1 MLQAA
6 DAIDSSK
13 PAGLAKTAE
22 KQGSSKVRNPNEAL
36 LTAPVLI
43 NLDVEHMESEI
54 FVAFRGRLKKLFFTG
69 KLRNIFTICH
79 YRWALWRGKVKAQA
93 RQAQLRPP
101 SNLALK
107 RYFIWREIKQ
117 FMICFKFQVPAKKP
131 RGDVGSLQ
139 AVSPEEDSSK
149 SPGEKF

>member
-54 FVAFRGRLKKLFFTG
+54 FVAFRGGLKNFF
-69 KLRNIFTICH
+69 LRENSET
-79 YRWALWRGKVKAQA
+79 
-93 RQAQLRPP
+93 
-101 SNLALK
+101 SS
-107 RYFIWREIKQ
+107 Q
-117 FMICFKFQVPAKKP
+117 FVII
-131 RGDVGSLQ
+131 GELS
-139 AVSPEEDSSK
+139 EE
-149 SPGEKF
+149 ER